1 MNRKLDNSPQH
12 VAFLSSLSEGLW
24 ELREQ
29 LFTDNRG
36 KLWVAEKSDENLKLL
51 HPLARAD
58 ACITALVDSEV
69 FFCVLAGQG
78 SSAYRGGTLIE
89 VDGLESLVSFFEI
102 EVFEAAL
109 HSIPVVLLTH
119 QSFTPGNRMKEFL
132 KVLRRSTVTA
142 YSKDN
147 LSDKDII
154 LEVRRA
160 VKDRKALRRAAA
172 RRLRRAATM
181 FASELV
187 AQRANLNN
195 VYAGGSDMLWLRGM
209 DIKADLPDEDT
220 FVRAKRLLGVAR
232 SERRHDLRLSR
243 LYYAFRDLMT
253 MPYRQTEDQE
263 ILRLWDEGF
272 SLWCSSAAWFG
283 LHNHVALGVIG
294 GLWSQDFVRLRLAPS
309 LSKDERRALS
319 QPWGSLAS
327 AYYSLSRLCTPWWRW
342 RVTGVGIELANR
354 VIAAG
359 IDRDPGILA
368 VRGSLFFARLQVH
381 RGMSDFHKLVEYA
394 EEHDDNAFLNG
405 EAHMYLGKGYTLTL
419 RPKKAL
425 IHLEASVKA
434 WRAHIANKGSG
445 EEFLVKALKNLLVAQ
460 IKLRQREVA
469 IQTASEAISLAR
481 KAGINDQLRQ
491 LRTIVSDAKL
501 NIETDINEKATESLP
516 DKSD

>member
-1 MNRKLDNSPQH
+1 MDWEKENSPTH

-24 ELREQ
+24 NLREQ
-29 LFTDNRG
+29 LYTANG
-36 KLWVAEKSDENLKLL
+36 GELWVAEKSDENIKFL

-69 FFCVLAGQG
+69 FICVLAGQG
-78 SSAYRGGTLIE
+78 SSASRGGTPVE
-89 VDGLESLVSFFEI
+89 VNGLESLVSFFEI

-109 HSIPVVLLTH
+109 HSIPVVILTH
-119 QSFTPGNRMKEFL
+119 QSFTPGKRMKEFL
-132 KVLRRSTVTA
+132 DVLRRSTVAA
-142 YSKDN
+142 YSKEK
-147 LSDKDII
+147 LSDKEIR

-160 VKDRKALRRAAA
+160 VKGRKALRRAAG

-187 AQRANLNN
+187 AQRANLKN

-209 DIKADLPDEDT
+209 DIKADLPDEET
-220 FVRAKRLLGVAR
+220 FSRAKRLLDVAR

-253 MPYRQTEDQE
+253 MPYRQTEDRE
-263 ILRLWDEGF
+263 ILQLWDEGF

-294 GLWSQDFVRLRLAPS
+294 GLWSQDFVRQRLSPS
-309 LSKDERRALS
+309 LPSDERSAITP
-319 QPWGSLAS
+319 PWGSLAS
-327 AYYSLSRLCTPWWRW
+327 AYYSLSRLCNPWWRW
-342 RVTGVGIELANR
+342 RVAGVGIELANR
-354 VIAAG
+354 VINAG
-359 IDRDPGILA
+359 LDRDPGILA
-368 VRGSLFFARLQVH
+368 VRGSLFFSRMQLH

-394 EEHDDNAFLNG
+394 SKHDDNASLNG

-425 IHLEASVKA
+425 THLEASVKA
-434 WRAHIANKGSG
+434 WRAHVIDKRSG

-460 IKLRQREVA
+460 IKLRQREAAV
-469 IQTASEAISLAR
+469 QTASEAITLAR

-491 LRTIVSDAKL
+491 LRTIISNAKL
-501 NIETDINEKATESLP
+501 NIEAGHKFGE
-516 DKSD
+516 